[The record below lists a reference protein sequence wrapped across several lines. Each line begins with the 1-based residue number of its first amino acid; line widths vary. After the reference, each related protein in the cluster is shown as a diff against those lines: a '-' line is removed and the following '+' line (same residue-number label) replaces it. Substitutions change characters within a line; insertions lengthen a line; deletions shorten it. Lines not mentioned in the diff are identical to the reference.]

1 MKGKY
6 LAVYGRGRRH
16 FRQRKLH
23 MGNPK
28 VERFIQEIFKVTIAE
43 TLRAKMDRG
52 IFKNK
57 HIRVKSHRSYLG
69 EEFEFY

>member
-1 MKGKY
+1 
-6 LAVYGRGRRH
+6 
-16 FRQRKLH
+16 